1 MTVVVAGGM
10 HDADTRG
17 GLGHRRDWS
26 PDPSACM
33 GDAVEMDIAS
43 GVPGFYGCDCFL
55 LNCLILKVN
64 KFFIAL
70 RRRIRWRDAWLF
82 LYIFISIFILKDKQ

>member
-43 GVPGFYGCDCFL
+43 GVPGFS
-55 LNCLILKVN
+55 
-64 KFFIAL
+64 
-70 RRRIRWRDAWLF
+70 R
-82 LYIFISIFILKDKQ
+82 

>member
-1 MTVVVAGGM
+1 MLYQAELSNREAALPSFANAVVVAGGM

-43 GVPGFYGCDCFL
+43 GVPGFY
-55 LNCLILKVN
+55 
-64 KFFIAL
+64 
-70 RRRIRWRDAWLF
+70 R
-82 LYIFISIFILKDKQ
+82 

>member
-1 MTVVVAGGM
+1 MLYQAELSNREAALRHSRMTVVVAGGM

-43 GVPGFYGCDCFL
+43 GVPGFY
-55 LNCLILKVN
+55 
-64 KFFIAL
+64 
-70 RRRIRWRDAWLF
+70 R
-82 LYIFISIFILKDKQ
+82 

>member
-43 GVPGFYGCDCFL
+43 GVPGFSRLTFFL
-55 LNCLILKVN
+55 FIYLILKIN
-64 KFFIAL
+64 KFLL
-70 RRRIRWRDAWLF
+70 RFVGEFDGEMPGYF
-82 LYIFISIFILKDKQ
+82 YIFSYRYLS

>member
-1 MTVVVAGGM
+1 MHDADTRGGLGHRRDWSPDPSACMGDAVEMDICSTRLSYRTAKRHCRHSRMTVVVAGGM

-33 GDAVEMDIAS
+33 GDAVEMD
-43 GVPGFYGCDCFL
+43 
-55 LNCLILKVN
+55 
-64 KFFIAL
+64 
-70 RRRIRWRDAWLF
+70 
-82 LYIFISIFILKDKQ
+82 

>member
-1 MTVVVAGGM
+1 MLYQAELSNREPALPDSRVTVVAAGGM

-43 GVPGFYGCDCFL
+43 GVPGF
-55 LNCLILKVN
+55 
-64 KFFIAL
+64 
-70 RRRIRWRDAWLF
+70 
-82 LYIFISIFILKDKQ
+82 S

>member
-43 GVPGFYGCDCFL
+43 GVPGFYRRDYFL
-55 LNCLILKVN
+55 INYLILKVN
-64 KFFIAL
+64 KFFIAI
-70 RRRIRWRDAWLF
+70 RRRIRWRDARLF
-82 LYIFISIFILKDKQ
+82 LYIFISIFILKDK

>member
-1 MTVVVAGGM
+1 PRSARNSCNALGMSSPSESYRTAKRHCRHSRMTVVVAGGM

-33 GDAVEMDIAS
+33 DDAVEMDIAS
-43 GVPGFYGCDCFL
+43 GVPGFY
-55 LNCLILKVN
+55 
-64 KFFIAL
+64 
-70 RRRIRWRDAWLF
+70 R
-82 LYIFISIFILKDKQ
+82 